1 MFALGNELSGDFEV
15 MQSLVDTFR
24 QADRRHLYAYGSNNY
39 LGFKGQLPGED
50 YLVTCRIGG
59 EKPQSLDTHVRGS
72 FSFADAYDG
81 GYLNHTYPN
90 TVMDFSRAVAR
101 ADVPVVSHE
110 TGQFQVYPDYR
121 EMAKYTGVLYPYNM
135 EVFRDRLARAG
146 MSEQAEDF
154 FLASGRWAAELYK
167 ADIEMDL
174 RTEGLAGFQLLDLQD
189 YPGQGSAYVGILDAF
204 MDSKG
209 LVSPERWKGFCN
221 EVVPLLL
228 TEKFCWTEGETLTAR
243 VKVAHYAARS
253 LQGTGLAW
261 TLRDEQGHVIG
272 KGICPI
278 VSSGRGLLEVGDIR
292 QPIPVTGKARRLNL
306 ELAIE
311 GTDYK
316 NTYPLWFYPEDR
328 STKESHPGITVA
340 KRLDGHVLSALENGG
355 KVLWFPERD
364 CYASQTVG
372 GLFQTDYWNYR
383 MFETISRNNRK
394 PVSPGTMGLLTDP
407 SHPLFRSFPTDF
419 HTNWQWFP
427 IVKQS
432 YPLIL
437 DYFPKGYRP
446 IVQVIDN
453 IERNHKLGLIF
464 ELAVGKGKLLV
475 CMSNLEEVDDKPEVR
490 QLYCSMLDYM
500 ASGDF
505 NPKTAVSS
513 GELLRLLQMRPEET
527 KREELRNISFE

>member
-1 MFALGNELSGDFEV
+1 
-15 MQSLVDTFR
+15 
-24 QADRRHLYAYGSNNY
+24 
-39 LGFKGQLPGED
+39 
-50 YLVTCRIGG
+50 
-59 EKPQSLDTHVRGS
+59 
-72 FSFADAYDG
+72 
-81 GYLNHTYPN
+81 
-90 TVMDFSRAVAR
+90 
-101 ADVPVVSHE
+101 
-110 TGQFQVYPDYR
+110 
-121 EMAKYTGVLYPYNM
+121 
-135 EVFRDRLARAG
+135 
-146 MSEQAEDF
+146 
-154 FLASGRWAAELYK
+154 
-167 ADIEMDL
+167 
-174 RTEGLAGFQLLDLQD
+174 
-189 YPGQGSAYVGILDAF
+189 

-209 LVSPERWKGFCN
+209 LVSPERWRGFCN

-243 VKVAHYAARS
+243 VKVAHYGARS
-253 LQGTGLAW
+253 LQGTELAW
-261 TLRDEQGHVIG
+261 TLRDEQGHVAG
-272 KGICPI
+272 KGVCPI

-316 NTYPLWFYPEDR
+316 NTYPLWFYPENR
-328 STKESHPGITVA
+328 SAEESHPGITVV

-394 PVSPGTMGLLTDP
+394 PVSPGTMGLLTAP
-407 SHPLFRSFPTDF
+407 GHPLFRSFPTDF

-432 YPLIL
+432 YPLVL
-437 DYFPKGYRP
+437 DHFPKGYRP

-475 CMSNLEEVDDKPEVR
+475 CMSDLEAVDDKPEVR
-490 QLYCSMLDYM
+490 QLYRSMLDYM
-500 ASGDF
+500 ESGDF

-513 GELLRLLQMRPEET
+513 GELVRLLQMRPEET